1 MNILI
6 AIPHYFDPEVRGPYG
21 ALRPDKGYCAK
32 GLATLILSL
41 HENFGRTQVLINQ
54 DPRHPVVVTPANAS
68 TQNNVQIVIV
78 ATQNKH
84 VLDQLGDIAT
94 LFVNVTPADPSFDP
108 RLLGMQCRRV
118 LLDAYRRSAAPERSR
133 ASQGPA
139 APGCSSPS
147 AFDFYGFME
156 HDMVIRDPLFFD
168 KLSLF
173 NARFGNECVL
183 MPNRYEV
190 ESSGELSDE
199 RRNGVGIKLYC
210 DGDVE
215 DKDFSKGYPFLPPQ
229 GPGGAQ
235 PQPRMSDTLTLD
247 ALGRPVKFHRPRNP
261 HSACWFLNRAQFGA
275 LVETPYYME
284 LSAEFVGHFE
294 SVATLPLLKRFYL
307 YKPHPDNAN
316 FLEVQHFRPWM
327 LPQIGV
333 KK

>member
-1 MNILI
+1 
-6 AIPHYFDPEVRGPYG
+6 
-21 ALRPDKGYCAK
+21 
-32 GLATLILSL
+32 
-41 HENFGRTQVLINQ
+41 
-54 DPRHPVVVTPANAS
+54 
-68 TQNNVQIVIV
+68 
-78 ATQNKH
+78 
-84 VLDQLGDIAT
+84 
-94 LFVNVTPADPSFDP
+94 
-108 RLLGMQCRRV
+108 MQCRRV
-118 LLDAYRRSAAPERSR
+118 LLDTYRRN
-133 ASQGPA
+133 
-139 APGCSSPS
+139 PS
-147 AFDFYGFME
+147 AHDFYGFME
-156 HDMVIRDPLFFD
+156 HDMVIHDPLFFD
-168 KLSLF
+168 KLALF

-190 ESSGELSDE
+190 ESSGELCDE

-215 DKDFSKGYPFLPPQ
+215 DKDFSKGYPLLPPPFDMLRAAPSMVEGPQ

-261 HSACWFLNRAQFGA
+261 HSACWFLNRVQFGA
-275 LVETPYYME
+275 LAETPYYME

-333 KK
+333 KKPKA